1 MLVYDGLFGF
11 RSVTMLPMFDASIA
25 PLKRALNNLSHILK
39 KAEAHADAKSI
50 EHAVL
55 LNGRLF
61 PDMYPLI
68 RQVQIATDMSKGAA
82 ARLAGV
88 EIPKYE
94 DDETS
99 FEQLQ
104 ARITKTVAFIESV
117 APAQLINAETR
128 DITIMV
134 RKIELKF
141 TGQDY
146 LLKWVMPNVYFHV
159 TTTYNIL
166 RHNGVELGKPD
177 FLRIK
182 S

>member
-1 MLVYDGLFGF
+1 MLA
-11 RSVTMLPMFDASIA
+11 MFDATIS

-39 KAEAHADAKSI
+39 KGEEYADAKSI

-55 LNGRLF
+55 LNARLF

-68 RQVQIATDMSKGAA
+68 RQVYIATDMSKGAA

-88 EIPKYE
+88 EVPKF
-94 DDETS
+94 DDTETT
-99 FEQLQ
+99 FAELQ
-104 ARITKTVAFIESV
+104 ARIAKTLAFIDSV
-117 APAQLINAETR
+117 KPEQMQGAETR
-128 DITIMV
+128 DITITI
-134 RKIELKF
+134 RKLDLHF

-166 RHNGVELGKPD
+166 RHNGCELGKAD
-177 FLRIK
+177 FLRLK
-182 S
+182 D

>member
-1 MLVYDGLFGF
+1 
-11 RSVTMLPMFDASIA
+11 MFDATIL
-25 PLKRALNNLSHILK
+25 PLVHTLKSLSHILK
-39 KAEAHADAKSI
+39 KGEEYADAKKI
-50 EHAVL
+50 EHSVL
-55 LNGRLF
+55 LNARLF
-61 PDMYPLI
+61 PDMFPLT
-68 RQVQIATDMSKGAA
+68 RQIQIATDMSKGAA

-88 EIPKYE
+88 EIPAYE
-94 DDETS
+94 DDETT

-104 ARITKTVAFIESV
+104 ARIAKTIAFIESIE
-117 APAQLINAETR
+117 PAQLTDAQTR
-128 DITIMV
+128 DITITV

-177 FLRIK
+177 FLRIN